1 MAFIEIEHLSHV
13 YHAGEEGEHRALD
26 DVSLSVERG
35 EFVAVLGSNGSGKST
50 LAKHLN
56 ALLLPTE
63 GACRVDGLD
72 TQEEAEVWR
81 IRQKVGMVFQNPDNQ
96 LIAAVV
102 EDDVAFG
109 PENLGVPSAE
119 IRRRVDAALAAVNM
133 TPFRSYAPHLLSG
146 GQKQR
151 VAIAGTL
158 AMQTEAIVFDEATAM
173 LDPEGRAD
181 ILSVVRR
188 LHEERGIT
196 VVYITHFMEE
206 AAAAD
211 RVLVLDHGHVVMDA
225 PPRAVFS
232 RADEL
237 RALGLE
243 VPLAVELRDRL
254 RAAGVALPVDLL
266 TEAELVAALGRAA
279 GSNVAAAGGNAERE
293 RQAKVSGHA
302 AERAAGI
309 RAGRGARQ
317 QAMSGRVAERGGE
330 AVGHRS

>member
-63 GACRVDGLD
+63 GACRVDGID
-72 TQEEAEVWR
+72 TREEADVWR

-119 IRRRVDAALAAVNM
+119 IRRRVDAALKAVNM

-151 VAIAGTL
+151 VAIAGL
-158 AMQTEAIVFDEATAM
+158 IAMRPECMIFDESTAM
-173 LDPEGRAD
+173 LDPRGRRE
-181 ILSVVRR
+181 VVETFEKLNR
-188 LHEERGIT
+188 EQGIT
-196 VVYITHFMEE
+196 VLTITHYMNE
-206 AAAAD
+206 AARAS
-211 RVLVLDHGHVVMDA
+211 RVIVLDDGKIRGHMV
-225 PPRAVFS
+225 
-232 RADEL
+232 
-237 RALGLE
+237 
-243 VPLAVELRDRL
+243 
-254 RAAGVALPVDLL
+254 
-266 TEAELVAALGRAA
+266 
-279 GSNVAAAGGNAERE
+279 
-293 RQAKVSGHA
+293 H
-302 AERAAGI
+302 
-309 RAGRGARQ
+309 
-317 QAMSGRVAERGGE
+317 
-330 AVGHRS
+330 